1 MTTRWSK
8 IVTVRGMT
16 LVSVRGLTLVT
27 VRVNWHLVPS
37 YPTECALS
45 LLSSFLHGN
54 LAMRV
59 TTSTQFAPIL
69 YYE

>member
-8 IVTVRGMT
+8 IVTVREM
-16 LVSVRGLTLVT
+16 TLVT
-27 VRVNWHLVPS
+27 VRGMTLVTVRESGHLVPS

-54 LAMRV
+54 LPP
-59 TTSTQFAPIL
+59 FKP
-69 YYE
+69 